1 MEDTQE
7 LAGNGM
13 IVHKSYI
20 SARTAEKL
28 RRLGH
33 RCVWNKGE
41 ILFPSSDAEKAAI
54 FMEEGWVKVSLL
66 SASGAEKIIG
76 FAYPGTLFGE
86 TSLLV
91 EAAASVPQVDLVATA
106 VSGRVVAYHI
116 SKGPF
121 LELLRTDHDFAYEI
135 AIISSIKI
143 RGLLA
148 QIQLLSFS
156 KSQAMVGKTLLALL
170 EGLVI
175 SDSTKVLT
183 DLTQEDLG
191 HFTAQTRMTISRAL
205 KALTKEGA
213 IKIRRKRVS
222 ILNEERLRAMAE

>member
-1 MEDTQE
+1 MEEIQE

-20 SARTAEKL
+20 SSRTAEKL
-28 RRLGH
+28 RRLGN

-41 ILFPSSDAEKAAI
+41 LIFSSSDAEKAAI

-66 SASGAEKIIG
+66 SANGAEKIIG

-91 EAAASVPQVDLVATA
+91 ESASVPQVDLVATA
-106 VSGRVVAYHI
+106 VSSRVVAYHVP
-116 SKGPF
+116 KGPF

-183 DLTQEDLG
+183 GLTQEDLG

-205 KALTKEGA
+205 KALTKAGA